1 MSSSTNDKIMILA
14 EATPNPNSIRFG
26 LNRTLLAGAPRDFTS
41 PEAATD
47 SPLAAEL
54 FQISGVKGVFI
65 GSNFVTV
72 TLNDNVW
79 SMRPLIEGTIE
90 AHLAAGKAVV
100 TGESAPQPSALPEG
114 SMEAGIQK
122 ILETEIRPAVAMD
135 GGDVQF
141 ASYENGIVKLQ
152 LRGSCHSCPSA
163 LLTLKGGIESRL
175 KAHFPEIVSVEA
187 V

>member
-1 MSSSTNDKIMILA
+1 MSATNDKIMILA
-14 EATPNPNSIRFG
+14 EPTPNPNSIRFG
-26 LNRTLLAGAPRDFTS
+26 LNRTLLSGSPRDYTS
-41 PEAATD
+41 ADAAND
-47 SPLAAEL
+47 SPLAQEL
-54 FQISGVKGVFI
+54 FLISGVKGVFI
-65 GSNFVTV
+65 GGNFVTV
-72 TLNDNVW
+72 TLSENVW

-90 AHLAAGKAVV
+90 AHLAAGKPVV

-141 ASYENGIVKLQ
+141 AGYENGIVKLH

-163 LLTLKGGIESRL
+163 LFTLKGGIENRL
-175 KAHFPEIVSVEA
+175 KAHFPEIVAVEA